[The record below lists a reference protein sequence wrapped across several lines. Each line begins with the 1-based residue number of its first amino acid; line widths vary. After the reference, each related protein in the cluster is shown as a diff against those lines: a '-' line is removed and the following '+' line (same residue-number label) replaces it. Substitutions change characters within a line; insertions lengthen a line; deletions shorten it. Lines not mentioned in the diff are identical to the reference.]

1 MQRYWLD
8 GMLFGSRYKQ
18 SRQKETKGNNR
29 HHTLEKKKKTN
40 KKKKKDAASGDFDE
54 GGVGTDMAEER
65 REILRKLRER
75 ESIEKKTTGKATV
88 QREKGEG
95 TERK

>member
-1 MQRYWLD
+1 MNVA
-8 GMLFGSRYKQ
+8 G
-18 SRQKETKGNNR
+18 
-29 HHTLEKKKKTN
+29 
-40 KKKKKDAASGDFDE
+40 GDFGG

-65 REILRKLRER
+65 REILRKLGER
-75 ESIEKKTTGKATV
+75 ESMKTMTTGKATV